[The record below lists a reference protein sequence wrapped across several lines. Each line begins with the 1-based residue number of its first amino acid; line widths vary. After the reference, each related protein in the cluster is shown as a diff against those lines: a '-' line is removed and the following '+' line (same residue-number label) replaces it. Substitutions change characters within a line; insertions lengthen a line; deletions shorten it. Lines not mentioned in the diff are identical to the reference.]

1 VSGSYLVGT
10 CVLAALVEIERRQA
24 RPIEEGRKPELKRT
38 PVDLATVVT
47 LARAARLQLGQ
58 ARAEELAGTMDVVFG
73 LLDRLDEVALGE
85 TALAFAYRAKW
96 TNAEE

>member
-1 VSGSYLVGT
+1 
-10 CVLAALVEIERRQA
+10 VLAALVEIERRQA
-24 RPIEEGRKPELKRT
+24 RPVEEGRMPELKRT

-85 TALAFAYRAKW
+85 TAPAFAYRAKW
-96 TNAEE
+96 AEAEE

>member
-1 VSGSYLVGT
+1 M
-10 CVLAALVEIERRQA
+10 
-24 RPIEEGRKPELKRT
+24 PELKRT

-85 TALAFAYRAKW
+85 TVPAFAYRAKW